1 MQNNLQS
8 FIAAAAFAA
17 DRHRD
22 QRRKGADASPYINHP
37 IAVANVL
44 ANEGEVTDLPTL
56 MAALL
61 HDTIEDTRTTA
72 DEIVAHFGPETAAV
86 VLEVTDD
93 KTLPKEA
100 RKRQQVE
107 HAAGISER
115 AKLVKLADKICNL
128 RDIASSPPT
137 DWTLERRREY
147 FEWARA
153 VVDQLRDVSP
163 PLSRVFDEAYA
174 RRP

>member
-1 MQNNLQS
+1 MQANLQS

-17 DRHRD
+17 DKHRD
-22 QRRKGADASPYINHP
+22 QRRKGVEASPYINHP

-44 ANEGEVTDLPTL
+44 ANEGAVTDVPTL

-72 DEIVAHFGPETAAV
+72 EEILAHFGAETAAV

-93 KTLPKEA
+93 KTLPQEA

-137 DWTLERRREY
+137 DWTLARRREY
-147 FEWARA
+147 FEWARE
-153 VVDQLRDVSP
+153 VVDRLRDVSP
-163 PLSRVFDEAYA
+163 PLGRLFDEAYA